1 MTKNSDELVNAM
13 FYLFDAF
20 EYMFDQV

>member
-13 FYLFDAF
+13 VYLFDAF